1 MLTDNQSHYL
11 FLEEELKAQ
20 TEAFKQKLDTPARY
34 LLTEREEVFV
44 AKFVCFKDGEMILKF
59 SMRAAIPRKGEYLF
73 CFTTPKELHDYRTW
87 GEKTYG
93 DLLKA
98 KGFGSEAIFIW
109 HSPIPEDPGFC
120 LAGFRGIDTEFA
132 EHISGNNGALL
143 ILGPNIPPY
152 EYIGNLQKIVK
163 SSEDRYPSHVVL
175 GKEEP
180 EPILLDGH
188 ANVPDFL
195 MKQLSLSDS
204 AILMGPPGTGKTTQ
218 IAALCK
224 SLCGQGKSVLVTALT
239 NRALIEVAQKDS
251 LGKLLRDGHILKTKI
266 STDEASELPALV
278 STKQITPCPGSV
290 VMATFFI
297 TSGEAAN
304 SIGEPPFDYVIM
316 DEASQALTA
325 MFTAAERLG
334 KKRIYVGDVNQL
346 PPVTAINNDRVQRM
360 NYSRFIYGMYQ
371 TALAES
377 IPVYMLSDS
386 RRLPDR
392 AVRYTGHFYNDALKS
407 DADKTIPMSY
417 PGIPAWL
424 SGILSQQG
432 GPCLVKTDLKV
443 GDRKPL
449 AATSLAAAITSL
461 LMTSDK
467 KLRIAVL
474 TFYVE
479 STKALQRVIYSE
491 MGHSDRLIVD
501 TVSRVQGLTTDV
513 VIYVIPNTG
522 YIWSLER
529 SLFNVATSRALR
541 HTIIISD
548 KGIIFNAERADRDV
562 LRYLKELDDEA
573 SVYIP
578 IHTDQLSGNPAIPQL
593 EDFK

>member
-1 MLTDNQSHYL
+1 MPTDNQSHHL

-20 TEAFKQKLDTPARY
+20 TEAFKQKLDTPAKY
-34 LLTEREEVFV
+34 LLTEREELFI

-59 SMRAAIPRKGEYLF
+59 SMKAAIPRKGEYLF

-87 GEKTYG
+87 GDKTYG
-93 DLLKA
+93 DLLKV

-120 LAGFRGIDTEFA
+120 LAGFRGIGIEFA
-132 EHISGNNGALL
+132 EHISGNIGALL

-152 EYIGNLQKIVK
+152 EYIGNLQKIVH
-163 SSEDRYPSHVVL
+163 SSEDRYLSHVVP
-175 GKEEP
+175 GMEEP

-188 ANVPDFL
+188 ANVPDLL

-218 IAALCK
+218 IAAICKILCE
-224 SLCGQGKSVLVTALT
+224 CGKSVLITALT
-239 NRALIEVAQKDS
+239 NRALIEVAQKNS
-251 LGKLLRDGHILKTKI
+251 LAKLLEDGHIMKTKI
-266 STDEASELPALV
+266 STDEASELPTLV
-278 STKQITPCPGSV
+278 PTKQIAPCPGSV

-297 TSGEAAN
+297 TSGKAAN

-360 NYSRFIYGMYQ
+360 NYNRFINGMYQ
-371 TALAES
+371 TALADS

-386 RRLPDR
+386 LRLPDR

-407 DADKTIPMSY
+407 DSDKTIPMSY
-417 PGIPAWL
+417 PGIPEWL

-432 GPCLVKTDLKV
+432 GPGLIKTDLKV

-449 AATSLAAAITSL
+449 AATSLAAAITSM
-461 LMTSDK
+461 LMASDK

-474 TFYVE
+474 SFYVE

-522 YIWSLER
+522 YIWSLDR

-541 HTIIISD
+541 HTIIIADKEIVANSKRSD
-548 KGIIFNAERADRDV
+548 ADV
-562 LRYLKELDDEA
+562 HRYLNELEEE
-573 SVYIP
+573 SSIYIS
-578 IHTDQLSGNPAIPQL
+578 IQSGQVFICNC
-593 EDFK
+593 